1 MATTQKKIAKAKAP
15 KVAHAKPAGTH
26 PPYNIMIVNAIS
38 HLKDRK
44 GSSKVAILR
53 YITSNYN
60 VGDEEKKVNANI
72 KKSLN
77 RLVTSGELTQV
88 KGQGASGSFRLGEK
102 ETNARPKLNA
112 PGSPAPKVP
121 KAKVKKASPK
131 KKTVSTTKK
140 TVSPKKKLPIKPKLV
155 VAPTAES
162 SSSPVKAVAS
172 PKVKNS
178 PKKPKTKKAPAGKVV
193 KKSITPK
200 KSMKGKAVKK
210 SPSKQTRKAKIGAK
224 K

>member
-1 MATTQKKIAKAKAP
+1 MGMGDTRTLVLPKFSWPCLLNYFFKHKK
-15 KVAHAKPAGTH
+15 
-26 PPYNIMIVNAIS
+26 
-38 HLKDRK
+38 L
-44 GSSKVAILR
+44 L
-53 YITSNYN
+53 
-60 VGDEEKKVNANI
+60 KVNANI

-140 TVSPKKKLPIKPKLV
+140 TASPKKVSTRILFETTLRNEFNLIII
-155 VAPTAES
+155 
-162 SSSPVKAVAS
+162 
-172 PKVKNS
+172 
-178 PKKPKTKKAPAGKVV
+178 
-193 KKSITPK
+193 IT
-200 KSMKGKAVKK
+200 S
-210 SPSKQTRKAKIGAK
+210 
-224 K
+224 